1 MRVQLIILAGSL
13 ILAGCEAPADRPAA
27 NGSTRTGQSS
37 DAAADQNQHIRIANE
52 YHERLSALRPGL
64 QRLTMMRAIRDA
76 GNRCQRVDNA
86 GYQQEYRNMRMWVA
100 VCGVESKSW
109 AIFVAP
115 NGDIQ
120 ARDCADAG
128 RLSLPRCEPLP
139 PPVPNE
145 QPMFK
150 EGAADNAF
158 KTRGF

>member
-1 MRVQLIILAGSL
+1 MAGALA
-13 ILAGCEAPADRPAA
+13 LAGCEAPADRPAA
-27 NGSTRTGQSS
+27 KGNSASAEATQSG
-37 DAAADQNQHIRIANE
+37 DAAADQAPQIRIANE
-52 YHERLSALRPGL
+52 YHERLSRLPPNL

-100 VCGVESKSW
+100 VCGVESKNW
-109 AIFVAP
+109 TVFVAP

-120 ARDCADAG
+120 VRDCADAG

-139 PPVPNE
+139 PPVPDE
-145 QPMFK
+145 QPTFK
-150 EGAADNAF
+150 QGAADNAF